1 MAKLNIFTPNM
12 STRKD
17 TSDEVHYIK
26 DERTTPEVNTGEQG
40 CQIRFLVGDW
50 KACWFGQLMLSWEET
65 EKLGL
70 ELEEAVHLHKMRRE
84 PPFKVAGTIDFQ
96 KIHEEAK
103 AEAERLRKEAVEKA
117 FGEMCLAVGRGLPG
131 QDESEKLMLE
141 IFKDILAEISSLKKR
156 VEELEI

>member
-26 DERTTPEVNTGEQG
+26 DERTTPDVNTGEQG

-65 EKLGL
+65 EKLAV
-70 ELEEAVHLHKMRRE
+70 ELSTAVS
-84 PPFKVAGTIDFQ
+84 Q
-96 KIHEEAK
+96 KIETK
-103 AEAERLRKEAVEKA
+103 KEAPQNGIFRLLVQSREADKWK
-117 FGEMCLAVGRGLPG
+117 GKDWIYLTPG
-131 QDESEKLMLE
+131 QAR
-141 IFKDILAEISSLKKR
+141 DILVSLGSNMLSGVLARILEPAMGAFMKSILGKK
-156 VEELEI
+156 L